1 MAPVQP
7 FQIAEQVESVN
18 GVLGV
23 FGRTYQVVAQA
34 AILHHRGRILRQVG
48 LCRPHSWGRQKGLS
62 LQYVKIPSNLS
73 PIEVLRLER
82 TQLTQDELAVR
93 RGIPRS
99 TYQRWIAGKTEAKLS
114 LPQMKALCRELGIER
129 VEDMPDHFA
138 ER

>member
-1 MAPVQP
+1 MPETSPSEEQP
-7 FQIAEQVESVN
+7 
-18 GVLGV
+18 
-23 FGRTYQVVAQA
+23 
-34 AILHHRGRILRQVG
+34 
-48 LCRPHSWGRQKGLS
+48 
-62 LQYVKIPSNLS
+62 NLS
-73 PIEVLRLER
+73 PIEALRLER

-93 RGIPRS
+93 CGIPRS